1 MMTMKWSFYWRKN
14 ASMTLDFFDKHYY
27 FWLPLSQRSTSM
39 YPCPSICTSIR
50 TPVITK
56 VNIHMTSTS
65 QYNMLLRF
73 ERKYFAIYEHD
84 MFTVNIYFFIRISRV
99 LCFFKHFLW
108 FKLYKSDQFQ
118 FFIWV
123 FFQSGNDSNVNLYYT
138 IRFPLLYFSNVIYV
152 FFVKIK
158 MVLSGLF

>member
-1 MMTMKWSFYWRKN
+1 MLIEEIQCHRCIFSSVE
-14 ASMTLDFFDKHYY
+14 ASLHCHHQLTFSVGD
-27 FWLPLSQRSTSM
+27 
-39 YPCPSICTSIR
+39 IC

-152 FFVKIK
+152 FFIFVIK
-158 MVLSGLF
+158 SCIELVCVASLLSTQQ